1 MEKSGASPEKP
12 GASPEKPE
20 ASPLATLLII
30 DADGGKAAELAAALG
45 VLNLDILIASSA
57 EAGFKRLEPLPYA
70 VVLLDLDLPGAGLE
84 AARAIRK
91 CNSSKCM
98 PILFTS
104 RKTLADGDLSQLF
117 SLRTV
122 DFTRYPVPAE
132 VIRTKV
138 RMLLELCQ
146 AYQTAWDLSERRSV
160 EAAGLRRVRELEA
173 LNDISKVLEQNLDLE
188 TVLQAAMGK
197 VLDTFGCDR
206 AYLARPYFPDENS
219 LSVPFIA
226 ARPGLPGPKS
236 GAVQPMLEF
245 SRHIFPE
252 VLKNPEP
259 GIYREPQGVP
269 GFAAFSK
276 AFGVQSMMVI
286 DLKAGLGGTWV
297 LGMQQC
303 GFAREWTA
311 EEQALFKEVAFRI
324 SGALNNLLFHRNLR
338 NSEERFRQLAES
350 LPQIIWTASPE
361 GDNEYLNR
369 RWFEYT
375 GMEAAPFA
383 RNTVLTAI
391 HPKDLDRV
399 LAEWGERIL
408 AGRPYQAEFRLRKAD
423 GSYRW
428 HLSMVE
434 PVRDG
439 EGKIWKWVGSFTD
452 VDAQKRNEA
461 EIRKSRTKMEIIL
474 EGIGDAIFVL
484 DPKGEVEY
492 LNPAAAT
499 LLGYA
504 SPGEVH
510 ELAQSPEADAARL
523 ALSLSD
529 EEGNPIPM
537 DKTPAGMALQGIEVP
552 PVLIRYRK
560 NKDAPEKWIISRAR
574 PIKDEN
580 GAIQFVVAIVQDVTD
595 IRNSESE
602 LRQSQK
608 MEAIGRLAG
617 GIAHDFNN
625 LLTAINGYSEVGL
638 GMTGEDNPLH
648 PVLKEILDA
657 GMRAASLTNQLL
669 AHSRKQILMPKI
681 LDLNGTLRNMQSMLT
696 RIIGEDMDLAML
708 LHDDGSL
715 IKADP
720 GQIEQ
725 VILNL
730 AVNARDAMPTG
741 GKVTL
746 ESKVVHIDKGHVD
759 VGEAIPPGR
768 YFRLCVSD
776 TGHGMSKSVRDHI
789 FEPFYTT
796 KPINKGTGLGLST
809 VYGIVKQSGGY
820 ISVYSEPHF
829 GATFKIYFP
838 LVGDVGDAG
847 DPGNGP
853 LELPR
858 EMPSIPS
865 MGETILLV
873 EDEGVVR
880 KLTETILTGLD
891 YRVLAASSAE
901 IALDMARA
909 HQGGIDLL
917 LTDVVMS
924 GMGGQDLILELR
936 KSRPGIPV
944 LYMSGYTDDAIV
956 RHGVLESTAN
966 FIQKPFSP
974 RILSEKVREALA
986 PAGRV
991 EAIAQE
997 FQGR

>member
-1 MEKSGASPEKP
+1 VSALEKPDASPR
-12 GASPEKPE
+12 
-20 ASPLATLLII
+20 ATILII
-30 DADGGKAAELAAALG
+30 DADGDKAKALAAALD
-45 VLNLDILIASSA
+45 VLNVDIMTAASA
-57 EAGFKRLEPLPYA
+57 EAGLKRLESVAFA
-70 VVLLDLDLPGAGLE
+70 VVLFDVDLPGGGLE
-84 AARAIRK
+84 AARAIRQ
-91 CNSSKCM
+91 CNASKCM
-98 PILFTS
+98 PILFLGRQALS
-104 RKTLADGDLSQLF
+104 DADLSQLF
-117 SLRTV
+117 SLRTI
-122 DFTRYPVPAE
+122 DFTRFPVPDE

-146 AYQTAWDLSERRSV
+146 AHQAAWDLSERRTE
-160 EAAGLRRVRELEA
+160 EAAGLRRMRELEA

-197 VLDTFGCDR
+197 VLETFGCDR
-206 AYLARPYFPDENS
+206 AYLAQPYFPDENS

-226 ARPGLPGPKS
+226 SRQEFPGPKS

-245 SRHIFPE
+245 SRHIFPD
-252 VLKNPEP
+252 VLKNPDP
-259 GIYREPQGVP
+259 RIYRELPGVP
-269 GFAAFSK
+269 GFASFGK

-286 DLKAGLGGTWV
+286 DLKVSLGGTWV

-303 GFAREWTA
+303 GFAREWTV
-311 EEQALFKEVAFRI
+311 EEQVLFKEVAFRI

-338 NSEERFRQLAES
+338 NSEERFRQLAE
-350 LPQIIWTASPE
+350 
-361 GDNEYLNR
+361 R
-369 RWFEYT
+369 
-375 GMEAAPFA
+375 
-383 RNTVLTAI
+383 
-391 HPKDLDRV
+391 
-399 LAEWGERIL
+399 
-408 AGRPYQAEFRLRKAD
+408 
-423 GSYRW
+423 
-428 HLSMVE
+428 
-434 PVRDG
+434 
-439 EGKIWKWVGSFTD
+439 
-452 VDAQKRNEA
+452 
-461 EIRKSRTKMEIIL
+461 MEIIL

-484 DPKGEVEY
+484 DPEGGIEY

-499 LLGYA
+499 MLGYDLPKDVYDLA
-504 SPGEVH
+504 KSPDV
-510 ELAQSPEADAARL
+510 AAARL
-523 ALSLSD
+523 AVSLSD
-529 EEGNPIPM
+529 EEGNPIPRE
-537 DKTPAGMALQGIEVP
+537 KVPTSLALQGIEAP

-574 PIKDEN
+574 PIKDGN
-580 GAIQFVVAIVQDVTD
+580 GAIQFVVAIVQDVTE

-638 GMTGEDNPLH
+638 GMAGEDNPLR
-648 PVLKEILDA
+648 PLLKEILDA
-657 GMRAASLTNQLL
+657 GTRAASLTNQLL

-681 LDLNGTLRNMQSMLT
+681 LDMNGTLRNMQSMLT

-746 ESKVVHIDKGHVD
+746 ESKVVNIDKGHVD
-759 VGEAIPPGR
+759 VGEPIPPGR

-838 LVGDVGDAG
+838 LAGDAG
-847 DPGNGP
+847 TPP
-853 LELPR
+853 LALSR
-858 EMPSIPS
+858 EMPSIAS
-865 MGETILLV
+865 LGETILLV

-891 YRVLAASSAE
+891 YRVLAASSGE
-901 IALDMARA
+901 IALDMARR
-909 HQGGIDLL
+909 HQGNIDLL

-924 GMGGQDLILELR
+924 GIGGQDLALELR
-936 KSRPGIPV
+936 KTRPGVPV

-974 RILSEKVREALA
+974 RILSQKVREALA
-986 PAGRV
+986 PAGHV
-991 EAIAQE
+991 ETAQE